1 MKNIYKFKSL
11 DNASFNIYEKSYKNY
26 STNISGAKHSDNGD
40 VLFCGGRI
48 GDGEV
53 MSDCVAYTPM
63 TKVSIIDLEL
73 RTLIR
78 NFTWNAYFYH
88 KYLNNKPIF

>member
-1 MKNIYKFKSL
+1 MPPLFSSNIHATSYR
-11 DNASFNIYEKSYKNY
+11 IYSID
-26 STNISGAKHSDNGD
+26 ISGAKHSDNGD

-63 TKVSIIDLEL
+63 TKVSIIDL
-73 RTLIR
+73 
-78 NFTWNAYFYH
+78 
-88 KYLNNKPIF
+88 

>member
-1 MKNIYKFKSL
+1 MFSSNI
-11 DNASFNIYEKSYKNY
+11 NQKSYRNC
-26 STNISGAKHSDNGD
+26 STNILGAKHSDNGD

-63 TKVSIIDLEL
+63 TKVLIIDL
-73 RTLIR
+73 
-78 NFTWNAYFYH
+78 
-88 KYLNNKPIF
+88 